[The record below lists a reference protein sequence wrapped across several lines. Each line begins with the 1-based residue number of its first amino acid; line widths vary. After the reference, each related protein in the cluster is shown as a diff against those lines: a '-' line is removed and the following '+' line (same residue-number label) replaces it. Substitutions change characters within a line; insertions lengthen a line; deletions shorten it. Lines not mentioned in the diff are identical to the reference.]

1 MSSRTITI
9 AVFAALTVAAVA
21 LHLLARRPSSRVPR
35 LGDLIGVLVET
46 RRGRVGLVLVWWW
59 LGWHFFAR

>member
-9 AVFAALTVAAVA
+9 AVFAALTAAGIA
-21 LHLLARRPSSRVPR
+21 LHLLARRPASRVPR
-35 LGDLIGVLVET
+35 LGDLVGVLAET